1 MAQQWQEALAGAYIA
16 SLARIRG
23 RVSVLLTELYVRP
36 KSWRDADADRYVLRA
51 VPIIEGAQRAIAAL
65 TADYLARMV
74 ADQTGEPYE
83 PRGIDLDKVT
93 GAAVRNGVDPEVVYR
108 RPFEETWASLA
119 EDKRRQEALDQPPEL
134 SDTLERLE
142 REQAERRARRRS
154 GTTAGQ
160 QPERRSRVTVT
171 DNRPKPNDKPLTT
184 AIERG
189 VRRAQTIG
197 MTDLELA
204 ATHAARE
211 WLADEPRVKFF
222 RRVLTGAESCGL
234 CVIASTQRYHKAD
247 LLPIHPNCDCVIAT
261 IYGDKDPGRVINS
274 ERVTDDATPTGESR
288 SGVPVFED
296 DQLIDTDLLTQDV
309 HDAILRE
316 FGQVA
321 FDARQ
326 LDYRKVLLVQEH
338 GELGPVL
345 TVARHKFTKRQIDQ
359 RDLVAPPGSSSARP
373 GQRRT

>member
-1 MAQQWQEALAGAYIA
+1 MAQQWQEALTGAYIA

-23 RVSVLLTELYVRP
+23 RVSALLTELYVRP

-74 ADQTGEPYE
+74 ADQTGDPYQ
-83 PRGIDLDKVT
+83 PRGIDLDKAT
-93 GAAVRNGVDPEVVYR
+93 GAAVRNGVAPEVVYR

-119 EDKRRQEALDQPPEL
+119 EDKRREDALRQPPEL

-142 REQAERRARRRS
+142 REQAERRARRRDAP
-154 GTTAGQ
+154 TAGQ
-160 QPERRSRVTVT
+160 RSERRPRVSVT
-171 DNRPKPNDKPLTT
+171 DNRPKPNEKPLT
-184 AIERG
+184 AAVERG
-189 VRRAQTIG
+189 VRRAKTIA

-211 WLADEPRVKFF
+211 FLADEPRVKFF

-234 CVIASTQRYHKAD
+234 CVIASTQRYHKEH
-247 LLPIHPNCDCVIAT
+247 LMPIHPNCDCGIAP
-261 IYGDKDPGRVINS
+261 IYGDKDPGKIINS
-274 ERVTDDATPTGESR
+274 KRVTDDATQAGESR
-288 SGVPVFED
+288 DGVPVFED

-316 FGQVA
+316 FGQMA

-345 TVARHKFTKRQIDQ
+345 TVARHKFTRRQIDQ
-359 RDLVAPPGSSSARP
+359 RDLAAPPGSSSDRS
-373 GQRRT
+373 GRRR

>member
-1 MAQQWQEALAGAYIA
+1 MSLERQEALSGAYIA
-16 SLARIRG
+16 ALARIRG
-23 RVSVLLTELYVRP
+23 RVAALLSELYVRP
-36 KSWRDADADRYVLRA
+36 KSWRDADADRFVLRA
-51 VPIIEGAQRAIAAL
+51 VPIIEGAQRAVAAL

-74 ADQTGEPYE
+74 ADQTGEPYQ
-83 PRGIDLDKVT
+83 PRGIDLEKVT
-93 GAAVRNGVDPEVVYR
+93 GAAVRNGVDPDVVYR
-108 RPFEETWASLA
+108 RPFHETWTSLA
-119 EDKRRQEALDQPPEL
+119 EDKRREEALDRPAEL
-134 SDTLERLE
+134 SDTLDRLE
-142 REQAERRARRRS
+142 REQAERRARRS
-154 GTTAGQ
+154 AASTSAQ
-160 QPERRSRVTVT
+160 QPERRRPQVT
-171 DNRPKPNDKPLTT
+171 DNRPKPNEKPLTT
-184 AIERG
+184 AVERG
-189 VRRAQTIG
+189 VRRAKTLG
-197 MTDLELA
+197 LTDLELA
-204 ATHAARE
+204 TTHAARE
-211 WLADEPRVKFF
+211 FMAEEPRIRFF

-247 LLPIHPNCDCVIAT
+247 LLPIHPNCDCVIAP
-261 IYGDKDPGRVINS
+261 IYGDQDPGRVINS
-274 ERVTDDATPTGESR
+274 KRVTDDAAPTGESR

-345 TVARHKFTKRQIDQ
+345 AVARHKFTKRQIDQ
-359 RDLVAPPGSSSARP
+359 RDLAAPPGSSSARP